1 MPELP
6 SAVPVEYPDE
16 PDRVSDP
23 ELDDPELDVPELDDP
38 VPDPAYP
45 DEGGV

>member
-1 MPELP
+1 
-6 SAVPVEYPDE
+6 VEYPDE

-23 ELDDPELDVPELDDP
+23 GLDVPGLDVP

-45 DEGGV
+45 DEGDV